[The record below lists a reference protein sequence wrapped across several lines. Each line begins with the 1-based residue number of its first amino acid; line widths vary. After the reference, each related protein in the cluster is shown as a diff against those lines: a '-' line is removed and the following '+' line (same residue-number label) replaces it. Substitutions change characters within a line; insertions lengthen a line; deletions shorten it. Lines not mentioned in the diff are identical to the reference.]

1 MLMRLNVLGERCNS
15 LRREELPLKDKGS
28 GKGLDTG
35 TEKWRLLGV
44 ETPDDASMNMAI
56 EEAIFIAEAEGEVP
70 PTVRFWRS
78 KGAVVIGYSQTVEA
92 EVNLELCE
100 RSGLQV
106 VRRFSGGG
114 ATYHDLGNLNY
125 SIAMEANHPLVKGLE
140 IADSYVVF
148 ASGVIQG
155 LRELGIHAVFAPPSN
170 VLVEGRKVSGN
181 AQSRRKGAVLHHGTL
196 LVDADLDL
204 LDEVLGRHR
213 PRRKS
218 EGVVSKKVPVT
229 NLADE
234 LGRDLNMN
242 EVKAALGRGFEA
254 AFCMELVPSTFTTTE
269 EMTARRLHAEKY
281 SRKEWNFWR

>member
-15 LRREELPLKDKGS
+15 LRREELPLKDKGRRE
-28 GKGLDTG
+28 GLDTG

-218 EGVVSKKVPVT
+218 QGVVSKKVPVT